1 MNNNQY
7 YFLKMKRNKMEKKE
21 HIHPS
26 CCSLL
31 RSDSR
36 NENKHE

>member
-26 CCSLL
+26 CSLL